1 MNHTLNELDKSS
13 PTSDLTNAKSTSTAL
28 GTEPMPGVPG
38 VNNLPVEPPIS
49 KKHGNKNKKKKV
61 SAKRERYAKFRKS
74 KPEIM
79 TFTTPD
85 LTPEQ
90 IKQRQEDEG
99 KIGLFLRYNR
109 GGHASKGI
117 GAKSKR

>member
-1 MNHTLNELDKSS
+1 M
-13 PTSDLTNAKSTSTAL
+13 
-28 GTEPMPGVPG
+28 G
-38 VNNLPVEPPIS
+38 
-49 KKHGNKNKKKKV
+49 KKKKNKNKKKKV
-61 SAKRERYAKFRKS
+61 SAKREKYAKFRKS

-90 IKQRQEDEG
+90 LKQRQEDDG
-99 KIGLFLRYNR
+99 KIGLFMRYNKSKR
-109 GGHASKGI
+109 TVKGI